1 MARMLCKFC
10 AAMPIA
16 PLATLSLLAL
26 LFAAAPAQ
34 VRAERADRSLPLTIE
49 ADKQSTVDLA
59 RQVVVFNGKVVIT
72 QGTMRITAER
82 VEVRE
87 TPEGWRSAV
96 ATGQPG
102 QPATFRQKRDGL
114 DEFID
119 GRAERIEYD
128 SRADTVR
135 LRGNAML
142 RRLRG
147 STPADEVSGD
157 LITYD
162 NVNEVFNVGGDG
174 GGRVRA
180 VLTPRESA
188 ASAPPPGTP
197 R

>member
-10 AAMPIA
+10 AAMPIP
-16 PLATLSLLAL
+16 PLTVVALVLLL
-26 LFAAAPAQ
+26 IAAPPA

-59 RQVVVFNGKVVIT
+59 RQVVVFNGNVVIT

-96 ATGQPG
+96 ASGQAG
-102 QPATFRQKRDGL
+102 QQATFRQKRDGI

-119 GRAERIEYD
+119 GRADRIEYD

-135 LRGNAML
+135 LRGNATL

-147 STPADEVSGD
+147 STPADEVSGQ

-162 NVNEVFNVGGDG
+162 NVNEVFNVGGGDG

-180 VLTPRESA
+180 VLTPREA
-188 ASAPPPGTP
+188 ASAPPAGTP

>member
-1 MARMLCKFC
+1 MLCKFC
-10 AAMPIA
+10 AAMPTP
-16 PLATLSLLAL
+16 PLAIVSLLAAL
-26 LFAAAPAQ
+26 VAAPSA
-34 VRAERADRSLPLTIE
+34 VWAERADRSLPLTIE

-59 RQVVVFNGKVVIT
+59 RQVVIFNGNVVIT

-87 TPEGWRSAV
+87 TTEGGRSAV
-96 ATGQPG
+96 ASGQAG
-102 QPATFRQKRDGL
+102 QQATFRQKRDGV

-119 GRAERIEYD
+119 GRADRIEYD

-135 LRGNAML
+135 LRGNATL

-147 STPADEVSGD
+147 SKPADEVSGQ